1 MGLLWSKW
9 FIGMKKMS
17 HIKAGHAGDIS
28 RREGEI
34 FSFVGLYTVLTGG
47 KWDEYFVVD
56 IWHCGTFSVRQQLAS
71 VHFYLQS
78 FIVIRM
84 INISQLESNKR
95 DLLSEI
101 AFIHVSHKR
110 QRFHYVEL
118 NSFSTRGEAAPGSH
132 ILLSSTMEMESKKS
146 NSVTGWLW
154 PCLKPFTV
162 YLSCH

>member
-1 MGLLWSKW
+1 MIQMVHWNEENVPHKGRTRGGYFKKRRRNI
-9 FIGMKKMS
+9 FICW
-17 HIKAGHAGDIS
+17 
-28 RREGEI
+28 
-34 FSFVGLYTVLTGG
+34 TVHCTLTGG

-110 QRFHYVEL
+110 QRFHYVKL
-118 NSFSTRGEAAPGSH
+118 KSFSTRALAAPGSH

-146 NSVTGWLW
+146 NPVTGWLW